1 MGWSLAR
8 ADPEPSPKLANRP
21 AIFGSIRIIMTTKTT
36 LLSGLL
42 RLVVAVGLTGVT
54 VVQSGC
60 LIVAAGAA
68 AAGTVM
74 YVRGELQASLANPY
88 PAVITATGEAIEKLQ
103 FRKISEKGDALKTV
117 IVARTGSDK
126 KVEITVKKVT
136 DSVTKVEIRVGVFGN
151 EALSMTILEKIK
163 ESL

>member
-1 MGWSLAR
+1 M
-8 ADPEPSPKLANRP
+8 
-21 AIFGSIRIIMTTKTT
+21 
-36 LLSGLL
+36 SGLL
-42 RLVVAVGLTGVT
+42 RMVVAVGLTGVA

-68 AAGTVM
+68 AAGTVA

-88 PAVITATGEAIEKLQ
+88 ADVIKATGKGLEKLQ

-136 DSVTKVEIRVGVFGN
+136 DSVTKVEIRVGVFGD
-151 EALSMTILEKIK
+151 ETLSMTILDNIK
-163 ESL
+163 QSL

>member
-1 MGWSLAR
+1 M
-8 ADPEPSPKLANRP
+8 
-21 AIFGSIRIIMTTKTT
+21 
-36 LLSGLL
+36 SGLL

-60 LIVAAGAA
+60 LAVAAGVA
-68 AAGTVM
+68 AAGTVV
-74 YVRGELQASLANPY
+74 YIRGELQASLANPY
-88 PAVITATGEAIEKLQ
+88 RDVITATGKALGKLQ

-136 DSVTKVEIRVGVFGN
+136 DSVTKVEIRVGVFGD
-151 EALSMTILEKIK
+151 EALSMTILDNIK
-163 ESL
+163 QAL

>member
-1 MGWSLAR
+1 M
-8 ADPEPSPKLANRP
+8 
-21 AIFGSIRIIMTTKTT
+21 
-36 LLSGLL
+36 SGLL

-54 VVQSGC
+54 VFQSGC
-60 LIVAAGAA
+60 LVVAAGAA
-68 AAGTVM
+68 AAGAVV

-88 PAVITATGEAIEKLQ
+88 TDVVTASGRALEKLQ

-136 DSVTKVEIRVGVFGN
+136 DSMTKVEIRVGVFGD
-151 EALSMTILEKIK
+151 EAMSLTILDKIK
-163 ESL
+163 EGL